1 MSLIWSYVVMEML
14 KHAGLVGAIMACFIA
29 DHKIITVKV
38 PTGNF

>member
-1 MSLIWSYVVMEML
+1 MEMS

-38 PTGNF
+38 PTGNY